1 MLRMP
6 DPQGEHQP
14 VQTGSAPEQLA
25 WGWLVPRMYLALW
38 ELWRGLGVALG
49 WLWGRNRLAINT
61 LWGGFRACHDPQ
73 VRRAQISAAVWQAG
87 LPPRRGHGAY
97 LRFSKS
103 TGFSTVAEDRGEGA
117 LVASRIG

>member
-61 LWGGFRACHDPQ
+61 LCRAFDVALGGLARPLCFLHFANVSQ
-73 VRRAQISAAVWQAG
+73 RR
-87 LPPRRGHGAY
+87 
-97 LRFSKS
+97 
-103 TGFSTVAEDRGEGA
+103 
-117 LVASRIG
+117 